1 MHRKKTIDTEMGH
14 RLQAGDEAAFAQFF
28 NDWRVY
34 VYSTALRY
42 LKSPCDAEDAVQE
55 VFLLLWKNVSKW
67 DASKGPLGG
76 WFQRLAKHR
85 IIDIYRGQHRKKH
98 ETLASLDFELD
109 SQDSAGSETPLS
121 LIVDPSSPDP
131 IHLLI
136 AEETENA
143 ILKALLSIPRS
154 EHRLAWRLKHVDG
167 YSDRDISEI
176 LGCTVGCAK
185 IWMYRAMQL
194 MRKRLESIK

>member
-1 MHRKKTIDTEMGH
+1 MHRKKTIDTEMGL
-14 RLQAGDEAAFAQFF
+14 RLQAGDEAAFAKFF
-28 NDWRVY
+28 NHWRVY

-55 VFLLLWKNVSKW
+55 VFILLWKNLSKW
-67 DASKGPLGG
+67 DASKGPFVG
-76 WFQRLAKHR
+76 WFQRLAKNR

-98 ETLASLDFELD
+98 ELLASLDFELD
-109 SQDSAGSETPLS
+109 SQDSAGS

-131 IHLLI
+131 IQFVI
-136 AEETENA
+136 AKETENA

-154 EHRLAWRLKHVDG
+154 EHRMAWRLKHVDG

-194 MRKRLESIK
+194 MRKRLESTDNA